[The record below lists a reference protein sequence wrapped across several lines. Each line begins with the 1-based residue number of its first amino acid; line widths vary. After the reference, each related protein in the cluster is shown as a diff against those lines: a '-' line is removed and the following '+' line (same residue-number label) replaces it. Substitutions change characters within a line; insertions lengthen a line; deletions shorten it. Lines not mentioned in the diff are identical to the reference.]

1 MNIII
6 LTIDT
11 LRADHLECYGY
22 QGVKTPNINRLAYEG
37 VLFENVICQTPLTFP
52 SHCSIF
58 TGTYPLFHGVR
69 DNGSFYLEENQITL
83 AEILKNRGYTTGAFI
98 GAFVLDSR
106 WGLDQGFD
114 YYYDNFDLAKYKTI
128 SLDAVQR
135 RGNEV
140 LSVFY
145 EWLDKNL
152 ERKFFAWIHFYDPH
166 TPYDPPEPYKTYFKG
181 RRYGLYDGEIAFVD
195 KLIGEFYDYLKKK
208 KILDKTLIV
217 FTSDHGESLGEH
229 RESAHGFFIYD
240 AVLKVPLIIRFP
252 ESKFSGKR
260 IINQIRSIDIMPTI
274 LNLIDINIP
283 RNVQGESLLSFILN
297 KGRKKTLLAYSETY
311 WPRYHYGWSEL
322 KSLRTNRYKFI
333 KAPKPELYDLLS
345 DPRET
350 INLFYKKKSIL
361 KKMKKELANLIEK
374 YSSPKI
380 EEIGPRKIDSDSLI
394 KLQALGYLGA
404 FHAPLKK
411 EKGKLADPKD
421 KIDLY
426 NEIKL
431 AQFLVTEEKFSQAEK
446 KIKEVLKKDKNV
458 LEAYYTLGNIYFRQ
472 KKYNEAIEEYK
483 KALRVDPNYY
493 EAIWG
498 LALTYKTIKKYEEA
512 IGGFKQLIE
521 FDPKDKKPYMH
532 LGDIFYEKGEIDK
545 AIEYLKKGLEL
556 DPESPI
562 FHNKLG
568 ACYIKKQMYDKAE
581 KAIRTALRLQSP
593 LLNAHFNLALIHEAK
608 GEYEQ
613 AIYEYRKEQETCPFN
628 YRPDFNLGLLYMKL
642 GKINIAIKEFESCI
656 EKKNDFPKAYI
667 FLAKMYMDLGENLTK
682 AEKLVIK
689 GLKLKPDLKTTI
701 LAHFVLADIYNRMG
715 KYEESKNHVDLAK
728 QLKKNLIK

>member
-1 MNIII
+1 
-6 LTIDT
+6 
-11 LRADHLECYGY
+11 
-22 QGVKTPNINRLAYEG
+22 
-37 VLFENVICQTPLTFP
+37 
-52 SHCSIF
+52 
-58 TGTYPLFHGVR
+58 
-69 DNGSFYLEENQITL
+69 
-83 AEILKNRGYTTGAFI
+83 
-98 GAFVLDSR
+98 
-106 WGLDQGFD
+106 
-114 YYYDNFDLAKYKTI
+114 
-128 SLDAVQR
+128 
-135 RGNEV
+135 
-140 LSVFY
+140 
-145 EWLDKNL
+145 
-152 ERKFFAWIHFYDPH
+152 
-166 TPYDPPEPYKTYFKG
+166 
-181 RRYGLYDGEIAFVD
+181 
-195 KLIGEFYDYLKKK
+195 
-208 KILDKTLIV
+208 
-217 FTSDHGESLGEH
+217 
-229 RESAHGFFIYD
+229 
-240 AVLKVPLIIRFP
+240 
-252 ESKFSGKR
+252 
-260 IINQIRSIDIMPTI
+260 
-274 LNLIDINIP
+274 
-283 RNVQGESLLSFILN
+283 
-297 KGRKKTLLAYSETY
+297 
-311 WPRYHYGWSEL
+311 
-322 KSLRTNRYKFI
+322 
-333 KAPKPELYDLLS
+333 
-345 DPRET
+345 
-350 INLFYKKKSIL
+350 
-361 KKMKKELANLIEK
+361 
-374 YSSPKI
+374 
-380 EEIGPRKIDSDSLI
+380 
-394 KLQALGYLGA
+394 
-404 FHAPLKK
+404 
-411 EKGKLADPKD
+411 
-421 KIDLY
+421 
-426 NEIKL
+426 
-431 AQFLVTEEKFSQAEK
+431 
-446 KIKEVLKKDKNV
+446 
-458 LEAYYTLGNIYFRQ
+458 
-472 KKYNEAIEEYK
+472 